1 MIAFLVARHYAK
13 HVMHTTAHVPLKK
26 AASALRINIEILLV
40 ALNKQLIL
48 AVPVKVGELVALPGS
63 RTIAHT
69 VGSIFGF
76 DEVMIDS
83 GTHMTH
89 IDTTEQAMPVSIV
102 GLRLPQVRQSFF
114 CCVSG
119 LVDCIVDPQHFF
131 VLVVNLIIAHQEITP
146 KTSSHKLQDIVA
158 SFVF

>member
-1 MIAFLVARHYAK
+1 
-13 HVMHTTAHVPLKK
+13 MHTTAHVPLKK

-40 ALNKQLIL
+40 ALNKQFIL
-48 AVPVKVGELVALPGS
+48 AVPVKVGELVVLPGPRS
-63 RTIAHT
+63 IAHT

-102 GLRLPQVRQSFF
+102 GLRLPQVHQSCF
-114 CCVSG
+114 CCITSFVY
-119 LVDCIVDPQHFF
+119 CIMDTQHFF
-131 VLVVNLIIAHQEITP
+131 VLVINLMIAYQEAAPEAT
-146 KTSSHKLQDIVA
+146 SHKLQDIVA
-158 SFVF
+158 FVVL